1 MDILYLIP
9 ARAGSKGL
17 PNKNKK
23 LLNNKPLICYTIEF
37 ALQNAKSND
46 IICVTTDDNEIIEII
61 KTRFNLGVPFV
72 RPSKLSDDK
81 ASIFDVII
89 HALDYYTNN
98 KISFNK
104 ILLLQPTS
112 PLRIQED
119 FDIINQI
126 YDGTHAD
133 MVVSVK
139 KSKENP
145 YFTLFEENNKGNLI
159 KVKSSAEYT
168 NRQECPSVYVYNG
181 SMYLVNTKIFLQ
193 QLNFNFENIIKYEM
207 PESRSID
214 IDTQADWIL
223 AEYYLNFNNE
233 NS

>member
-1 MDILYLIP
+1 VDTLFLIP

-23 LLNNKPLICYTIEF
+23 LLNGKPLICYTIEF
-37 ALQNAKSND
+37 ALLNAKSND
-46 IICVTTDDNEIIEII
+46 VICITTDDAEIIEIV
-61 KTRFNLGVPFV
+61 KTKYNLEVPFV

-81 ASIFDVII
+81 ANTFDVII
-89 HALDYYTNN
+89 HALDFYENN
-98 KISFNK
+98 NISFNK

-112 PLRIQED
+112 PLRIQKD
-119 FDIINQI
+119 FEIINQI
-126 YDGTHAD
+126 YGETQAD
-133 MVVSVK
+133 MVVTVK

-145 YFTLFEENNKGNLI
+145 YFTLFEENNEGNLI
-159 KVKSSAEYT
+159 KIKSNSEYT
-168 NRQECPSVYVYNG
+168 NRQDCPSVYVYNG

-193 QLNFNFENIIKYEM
+193 LLNFNFVNIKKYEM
-207 PESRSID
+207 PDSRSID

-223 AEYYLNFNNE
+223 AEYYLNIMNE